1 MNILI
6 YSSLWSP
13 SVGGVQSVTNT
24 LARGLAEWNEGDSR
38 EVKVTVATPS
48 PTSGSRNANAD
59 GSLRVVGDAGFFRI
73 CRLVWRSDIIHL
85 AGPALLPL
93 LLAWFFSKKAV
104 ILHHGYQAV
113 CPDGSLVHFV
123 DQRVCCNSF
132 ASGKVSD
139 CVRCRVANVGWL
151 RGLISVAL
159 AYPRLWLCRR
169 VAANIG
175 VSKHVSA
182 QIGLPRTSTIY
193 SAPANPIVSPLVE
206 FPRPEPIANFY
217 LDSDAPLLAFVGR
230 LTNEKGVTTL
240 LHAAAALAA
249 EDVEFRVR
257 IIGDGPER
265 ARLAILAW
273 SLRLRDRVEFTG
285 TLEGAALEAA
295 VLGAVAVVL
304 PSVAVEAAGLVAIE
318 QMMRGRVVIASDT
331 GGLGEIV
338 GEAGLKFPP
347 GDIEALTDCLRRVL
361 GDPKL
366 CMTLGRAARSRAL
379 EHFTQERMVEEHMKL
394 YSQILETSVRARPPM
409 RAPSQANQRIALAS
423 RRKRA
428 S

>member
-1 MNILI
+1 
-6 YSSLWSP
+6 
-13 SVGGVQSVTNT
+13 
-24 LARGLAEWNEGDSR
+24 
-38 EVKVTVATPS
+38 
-48 PTSGSRNANAD
+48 
-59 GSLRVVGDAGFFRI
+59 
-73 CRLVWRSDIIHL
+73 
-85 AGPALLPL
+85 
-93 LLAWFFSKKAV
+93 
-104 ILHHGYQAV
+104 
-113 CPDGSLVHFV
+113 
-123 DQRVCCNSF
+123 
-132 ASGKVSD
+132 
-139 CVRCRVANVGWL
+139 
-151 RGLISVAL
+151 
-159 AYPRLWLCRR
+159 
-169 VAANIG
+169 
-175 VSKHVSA
+175 
-182 QIGLPRTSTIY
+182 
-193 SAPANPIVSPLVE
+193 
-206 FPRPEPIANFY
+206 
-217 LDSDAPLLAFVGR
+217 
-230 LTNEKGVTTL
+230 
-240 LHAAAALAA
+240 
-249 EDVEFRVR
+249 VR

>member
-6 YSSLWSP
+6 YSSLWAP

-24 LARGLAEWNEGDSR
+24 LARGLAAESNEGDSG
-38 EVKVTVATPS
+38 EVNVTVATPS
-48 PTSGSRNANAD
+48 PTSGSRNAGD
-59 GSLRVVGDAGFFRI
+59 SLQVVGNAGFFRI
-73 CRLVWRSDIIHL
+73 CRLVWRSDVIHL

-159 AYPRLWLCRR
+159 AHPRLWLCRR

-175 VSKHVSA
+175 VSKHLSA
-182 QIGLPRTSTIY
+182 RLGLPRASTIY
-193 SAPANPIVSPLVE
+193 SAPADPVGSSLVE
-206 FPRPEPIANFY
+206 FSRPEPLANFY

-240 LHAAAALAA
+240 LHAAAALVA
-249 EDVEFRVR
+249 ENVEFRLR

-285 TLEGAALEAA
+285 TLEGAALETA
-295 VLGAVAVVL
+295 VSGAVAVVL
-304 PSVAVEAAGLVAIE
+304 PSVAIETASLAAIE
-318 QMMRGRVVIASDT
+318 QMMRGRVVIASDS

-347 GDIEALTDCLRRVL
+347 GDIEALTNCLRRVL
-361 GDPKL
+361 GDPQL
-366 CMTLGRAARSRAL
+366 CMRLGRAAQFRAV
-379 EHFTQERMVEEHMKL
+379 EHFTLDRMVEQHMNL
-394 YSQILETSVRARPPM
+394 YSRILESPM
-409 RAPSQANQRIALAS
+409 
-423 RRKRA
+423 
-428 S
+428 